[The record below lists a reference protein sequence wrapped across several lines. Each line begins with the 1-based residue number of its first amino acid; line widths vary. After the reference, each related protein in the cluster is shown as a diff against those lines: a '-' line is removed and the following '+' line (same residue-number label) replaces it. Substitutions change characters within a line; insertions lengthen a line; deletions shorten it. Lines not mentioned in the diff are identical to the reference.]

1 MRPTGVTII
10 GALQVIG
17 GVLRILSA
25 IVLLGLTGL
34 GLAGDLATDV
44 GVFSIVMGVI
54 ALIIGLFYF
63 YLGWAMLGMQPWAW
77 AFTLVLNIIAIVFVV
92 IELIFDGFDW
102 NVVAGIAIPVIIV
115 IYLYSQKVREAFNR

>member
-10 GALQVIG
+10 GVLQVIG